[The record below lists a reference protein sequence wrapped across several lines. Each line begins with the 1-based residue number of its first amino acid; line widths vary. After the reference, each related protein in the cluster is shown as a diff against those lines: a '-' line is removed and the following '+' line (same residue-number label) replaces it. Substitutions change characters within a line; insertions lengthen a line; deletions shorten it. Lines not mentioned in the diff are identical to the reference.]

1 MGRDVSSNRAAD
13 MDLHREETL
22 TVAALL
28 AFAGGYIDAYS
39 WITHRV
45 FANAQTAN
53 MLFMWINAM
62 EGEWARALSFLPSLT
77 AFVIGVI
84 MACWLRRLVGA
95 RAAPISLLVEIIFL
109 IVVAILHNRLPGIA
123 GTLGISFVAA
133 MQAASFPRV
142 EAWSY
147 SSVMAT
153 ANLRQAI
160 ESLFNALA
168 GCADPRPFRRPMV
181 FGTILAAFGVGAAMG
196 AYVTVQVPA
205 LTLGI
210 PVTFL
215 LIVLLRCEQH
225 GGSIPTERT
234 TS

>member
-1 MGRDVSSNRAAD
+1 
-13 MDLHREETL
+13 
-22 TVAALL
+22 
-28 AFAGGYIDAYS
+28 
-39 WITHRV
+39 
-45 FANAQTAN
+45 
-53 MLFMWINAM
+53 MLFLWINAM
-62 EGEWARALSFLPSLT
+62 EQEWARALHYLPSLA

-109 IVVAILHNRLPGIA
+109 IVVAILHNRTPGVA
-123 GTLGISFVAA
+123 GTLGISLVAA

-142 EAWSY
+142 EAWSC

-153 ANLRQAI
+153 TNLRQAI

-168 GCADPRPFRRPMV
+168 GCSDPRPFGRPMV
-181 FGTILAAFGVGAAMG
+181 FGTILAAFGIGAATG

-215 LIVLLRCEQH
+215 LIALLRCEQR
-225 GGSIPTERT
+225 GGSIPTKQT

>member
-1 MGRDVSSNRAAD
+1 
-13 MDLHREETL
+13 
-22 TVAALL
+22 
-28 AFAGGYIDAYS
+28 
-39 WITHRV
+39 
-45 FANAQTAN
+45 
-53 MLFMWINAM
+53 
-62 EGEWARALSFLPSLT
+62 
-77 AFVIGVI
+77 
-84 MACWLRRLVGA
+84 MACWLRRLAGA

-109 IVVAILHNRLPGIA
+109 VVVDIFHNRHPVA

-153 ANLRQAI
+153 TNLRQAI

-168 GCADPRPFRRPMV
+168 GCSDPRPFRRPMV
-181 FGTILAAFGVGAAMG
+181 FGTILAAFGVGAAIG

-210 PVTFL
+210 PVTVL
-215 LIVLLRCEQH
+215 LIALLRCEQR
-225 GGSIPTERT
+225 GGSIPTNKQQADRWLDLDQASAVPATPALLLPTHASGRER
-234 TS
+234 

>member
-1 MGRDVSSNRAAD
+1 
-13 MDLHREETL
+13 
-22 TVAALL
+22 
-28 AFAGGYIDAYS
+28 
-39 WITHRV
+39 
-45 FANAQTAN
+45 
-53 MLFMWINAM
+53 
-62 EGEWARALSFLPSLT
+62 
-77 AFVIGVI
+77 
-84 MACWLRRLVGA
+84 MACWLRRLAGG

-109 IVVAILHNRLPGIA
+109 VVIAILHNRLPGVA

-153 ANLRQAI
+153 TNLRQAI

-168 GCADPRPFRRPMV
+168 GCSDPSPFRRPMV
-181 FGTILAAFGVGAAMG
+181 FGTILAAFGVGAAIG

-215 LIVLLRCEQH
+215 LIALLRCEQR
-225 GGSIPTERT
+225 GGSIPTKQT

>member
-1 MGRDVSSNRAAD
+1 MGRDVSSTRAAD

-53 MLFMWINAM
+53 MLFLSINAM
-62 EGEWARALSFLPSLT
+62 EGEWIKALHYLPSLT
-77 AFVIGVI
+77 AFVIGVV
-84 MACWLRRLVGA
+84 MACWLRRLAGT
-95 RAAPISLLVEIIFL
+95 RAAPISILVEIAFL
-109 IVVAILHNRLPGIA
+109 VLVAILHNRLPGVA

-142 EAWSY
+142 EEWSY

-153 ANLRQAI
+153 TNLRQAI
-160 ESLFNALA
+160 ESLFDALA

-181 FGTILAAFGVGAAMG
+181 FGAILAAFGVGAAVG

-210 PVTFL
+210 PVTLL
-215 LIVLLRCEQH
+215 LIALLRCEQR
-225 GGSIPTERT
+225 GGAFAH
-234 TS
+234 

>member
-1 MGRDVSSNRAAD
+1 
-13 MDLHREETL
+13 
-22 TVAALL
+22 
-28 AFAGGYIDAYS
+28 
-39 WITHRV
+39 
-45 FANAQTAN
+45 
-53 MLFMWINAM
+53 MLFLWISAM
-62 EGEWARALSFLPSLT
+62 EGEWARALHYLPSLT

-84 MACWLRRLVGA
+84 MACWLRRLAGA

-109 IVVAILHNRLPGIA
+109 VVVDIFHNRHPVA

-153 ANLRQAI
+153 TNLRQAI

-168 GCADPRPFRRPMV
+168 GCSDPSPFRRPMV
-181 FGTILAAFGVGAAMG
+181 FGTILAAFGVGAAIG

-215 LIVLLRCEQH
+215 LIALLRCEQR
-225 GGSIPTERT
+225 GGSIPTKQT